1 MGDHIHAAVSVSD
14 STNELLAIQARGQA
28 NLGGLLQCQLDFKTA
43 IKQSMFIRFSAVPG
57 YTGVELFG
65 ADHWHPAIVRL
76 FLVYLS
82 PWTKV
87 TFYVGH
93 ASVVEGEF
101 C

>member
-1 MGDHIHAAVSVSD
+1 
-14 STNELLAIQARGQA
+14 
-28 NLGGLLQCQLDFKTA
+28 
-43 IKQSMFIRFSAVPG
+43 MFIRFSAVPD